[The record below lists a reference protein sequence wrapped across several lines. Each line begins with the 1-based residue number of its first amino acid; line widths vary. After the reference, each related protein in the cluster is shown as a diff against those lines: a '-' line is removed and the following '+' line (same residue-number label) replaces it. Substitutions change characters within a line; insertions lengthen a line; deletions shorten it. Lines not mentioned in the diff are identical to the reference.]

1 MLFAYLKKI
10 VLYLDKKFLFS
21 LLINSYINAKYFIK
35 INKIYLNINNE
46 NQSIKKHDL
55 NKELLVS
62 LTSFYSRFNTLPL
75 VLDSLQRQTIKPD
88 KIELWIENKDVQ
100 FLPKNISKFKNVNLR
115 ICENDLFS
123 YKKIIPALI
132 ENQDRY
138 IVTFDD
144 DIIYPE
150 RSLEQLVNK
159 SKKYSE
165 DVIANRVHKIK
176 IINQIPDKYN
186 NWYLNN
192 SENSELNF
200 FTGVGGV
207 LYPPNCFY
215 KDVTNKELFKE
226 LCPHNDDIW
235 LNWMIK
241 LNKKK
246 IFNSEFN
253 EKFIMIKKIKSGLFK
268 KNVKQNYNDVQIK
281 KIIQEYGFPHIKNN
295 HKIFS

>member
-1 MLFAYLKKI
+1 MLIAYLKKI
-10 VLYLDKKFLFS
+10 VLYFDKKYLYSF
-21 LLINSYINAKYFIK
+21 LINSYVDLKYFIK
-35 INKIYLNINNE
+35 IKKIYLNINSE

-55 NKELLVS
+55 NKELIIS
-62 LTSFYSRFNTLPL
+62 LTSYYKRFNTLPL

-88 KIELWIENKDVQ
+88 KIELWIENNDVQ
-100 FLPKNISKFKNVNLR
+100 FLPKNISKFKNVYLR
-115 ICENDLFS
+115 VCENNLFS

-144 DIIYPE
+144 DIIYPNK
-150 RSLEQLVNK
+150 SLEQLVNK
-159 SKKYSE
+159 SKKYSG
-165 DVIANRVHKIK
+165 DIIANRVHKIK
-176 IINQIPDKYN
+176 ITNHVPDNYN
-186 NWYLNN
+186 NWHFNN
-192 SENSELNF
+192 MDNNNLNF

-215 KDVTNKELFKE
+215 KDIIKKEYFKK

-246 IFNSEFN
+246 IINSKFDK
-253 EKFIMIKKIKSGLFK
+253 KFIMIKKIKSGLFK
-268 KNVKQNYNDVQIK
+268 KNVKQNFNDEQIK
-281 KIIQEYGFPHIKNN
+281 RMIKKYGFPYLH
-295 HKIFS
+295 

>member
-1 MLFAYLKKI
+1 MLIAYLKKI
-10 VLYLDKKFLFS
+10 VLYFDKKYLYSF
-21 LLINSYINAKYFIK
+21 LINSYVDLKYFIK
-35 INKIYLNINNE
+35 IKKIYLNINSE

-55 NKELLVS
+55 NKELIIS
-62 LTSFYSRFNTLPL
+62 LTSYYKRFDTLPL

-88 KIELWIENKDVQ
+88 KIELWIENNDVQ
-100 FLPKNISKFKNVNLR
+100 FLPKNISKFKNVYLR
-115 ICENDLFS
+115 VCENNLFS

-144 DIIYPE
+144 DIIYPNK
-150 RSLEQLVNK
+150 SLEQLVNK
-159 SKKYSE
+159 SKKYSG
-165 DVIANRVHKIK
+165 DIIANRVHKIK
-176 IINQIPDKYN
+176 ITNHVPDNYN
-186 NWYLNN
+186 NWHFNN
-192 SENSELNF
+192 MDNNNLNF

-215 KDVTNKELFKE
+215 KDIIKKEYFKK

-246 IFNSEFN
+246 IINSKFDK
-253 EKFIMIKKIKSGLFK
+253 KFIMIKKIKSGLFK
-268 KNVKQNYNDVQIK
+268 KNVKQNFNDEQIK
-281 KIIQEYGFPHIKNN
+281 RMIKKYGFPYLH
-295 HKIFS
+295 

>member
-1 MLFAYLKKI
+1 MLFSYLKKI
-10 VLYLDKKFLFS
+10 VLYIDKKFLFS
-21 LLINSYINAKYFIK
+21 ILINSYINSKYFIK
-35 INKIYLNINNE
+35 INKVYFNLNKE
-46 NQSIKKHDL
+46 NTLIKKHNLD
-55 NKELLVS
+55 KELLVS
-62 LTSFYSRFNTLPL
+62 LTSYNKRFNTLPL

-88 KIELWIENKDVQ
+88 KIELWIENNDMQ
-100 FLPKNISKFKNVNLR
+100 FLPKNILKFKSVDLR
-115 ICENDLFS
+115 ICENNLFS
-123 YKKIIPALI
+123 YKKIIPALS

-150 RSLEQLVNK
+150 KSLEQLINK
-159 SKKYSE
+159 ANEHSM

-176 IINQIPDKYN
+176 ILDKLPDKYTNWDLNYNEDN
-186 NWYLNN
+186 N
-192 SENSELNF
+192 LNF
-200 FTGVGGV
+200 VTGVGGV

-215 KDVTNKELFKE
+215 KDITNKELFKE

-246 IFNSEFN
+246 IIFSKFS

-268 KNVKQNYNDVQIK
+268 KNLKQNFNDVQISRIIK
-281 KIIQEYGFPHIKNN
+281 KYGFPYID
-295 HKIFS
+295 